1 MGVDYNA
8 LSDLIATTL
17 RDLPK
22 GEFEAKPL
30 SNNDL

>member
-1 MGVDYNA
+1 MGVDINA

-22 GEFEAKPL
+22 GEFEAMW
-30 SNNDL
+30 D